1 MMRPV
6 LLTSLIFIQL
16 LCTATAQNLF
26 GTWEGGQEVAFS
38 WIHPD
43 KIVLELNQE
52 TETTFT
58 GISHTYYGRN
68 YYEHY
73 KVEGTIDRKKHRIV
87 IREVATISVRISEMA
102 QNYPGTYFMTYECS
116 DNLCEMTGYWKP
128 GQIVLF
134 AAQRV
139 GAYFHKT
146 IVPPPAVKDTVAIV
160 ARPPVKPAPKD
171 TTPVVV
177 APLPNPVT
185 LRKEDLQSLIEIDP
199 NANDSVHLAIYDNGE
214 IDNDTISLYF
224 NDRLLVSKQMISL
237 KPITLAIAQR
247 DITAFSKLK
256 LFAENLGT
264 IPPCTATMII
274 TIGNKR
280 YEVSL
285 SSDLRKNATVEFF
298 LKE

>member
-1 MMRPV
+1 M
-6 LLTSLIFIQL
+6 
-16 LCTATAQNLF
+16 
-26 GTWEGGQEVAFS
+26 WE
-38 WIHPD
+38 HPD
-43 KIVLELNQE
+43 KIVLELNPE
-52 TETTFT
+52 TDSTFT
-58 GISHTYYGRN
+58 GISHTYYGGY

-73 KVEGTIDRKKHRIV
+73 KLEGTIDRNKHRIV
-87 IREVATISVRISEMA
+87 VKEVSTISVWVGASF

-116 DNLCEMTGYWKP
+116 DTYCEMTGYWKP
-128 GQIVLF
+128 GQLILF
-134 AAQRV
+134 AARRV
-139 GAYFHKT
+139 GSFFQKN
-146 IVPPPAVKDTVAIV
+146 IVPPPVVKDTVTKV
-160 ARPPVKPAPKD
+160 VPPPSVPSAKKD

-177 APLPNPVT
+177 VRPPDPVSS
-185 LRKEDLQSLIEIDP
+185 RKEDLQSLIEIDP
-199 NANDSVHLAIYDNGE
+199 HATDSVHIAIYDNGE

-224 NDRLLVSKQMISL
+224 NGRLLVSKQMISL

-274 TIGNKR
+274 TIGSKR